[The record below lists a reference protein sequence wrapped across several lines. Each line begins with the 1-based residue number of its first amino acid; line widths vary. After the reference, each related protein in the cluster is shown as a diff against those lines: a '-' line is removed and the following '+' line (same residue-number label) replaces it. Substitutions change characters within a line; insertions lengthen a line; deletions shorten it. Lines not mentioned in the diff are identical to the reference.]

1 MGGSQAVN
9 VNTFTM
15 MLIYSVDGQSDR
27 VVSVAIL
34 NSFVCL
40 CVLNFF
46 HFACCCKKRTFLRYF
61 VSVAAAVAILKVA
74 RKSIL
79 FCLLLYLEVTYSVI

>member
-1 MGGSQAVN
+1 MN

-34 NSFVCL
+34 NSFVCV
-40 CVLNFF
+40 CVLYLI
-46 HFACCCKKRTFLRYF
+46 HFACRCKKKEHFLRYF

-79 FCLLLYLEVTYSVI
+79 FCLLLYLEVTYCVI